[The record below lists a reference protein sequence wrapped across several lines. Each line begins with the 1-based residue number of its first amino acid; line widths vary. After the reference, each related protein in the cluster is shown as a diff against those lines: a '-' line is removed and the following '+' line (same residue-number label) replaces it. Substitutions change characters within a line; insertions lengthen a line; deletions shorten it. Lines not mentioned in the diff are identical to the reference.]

1 MARLRTCSCWC
12 AINCATVNGYKS
24 ANLHHKEVLGVRKFF
39 WDQIGRLSV
48 EEVGVHFVV
57 PGRGWSDLEVLRVD
71 GLDGRHPDRWR
82 CVRPLLSFVSGLP
95 HTLSPP
101 FPIYHS
107 RNSLSLSMSNPFS
120 LLRIPDWC
128 DLADYSPPSLHV

>member
-95 HTLSPP
+95 HTLSHNH
-101 FPIYHS
+101 YHS
-107 RNSLSLSMSNPFS
+107 LFTTVEIHCLCQCPLSNP
-120 LLRIPDWC
+120 I
-128 DLADYSPPSLHV
+128 

>member
-24 ANLHHKEVLGVRKFF
+24 ANLHHKEVLGIRIFSGVKWQTFRKGG
-39 WDQIGRLSV
+39 WGTVCYPWSIGPGWSLSS
-48 EEVGVHFVV
+48 
-57 PGRGWSDLEVLRVD
+57 SDLEVLLVD

-95 HTLSPP
+95 HTLSHYH
-101 FPIYHS
+101 YHS
-107 RNSLSLSMSNPFS
+107 LFTTVGIHCLCQCPTPFS
-120 LLRIPDWC
+120 LIRIPG
-128 DLADYSPPSLHV
+128 